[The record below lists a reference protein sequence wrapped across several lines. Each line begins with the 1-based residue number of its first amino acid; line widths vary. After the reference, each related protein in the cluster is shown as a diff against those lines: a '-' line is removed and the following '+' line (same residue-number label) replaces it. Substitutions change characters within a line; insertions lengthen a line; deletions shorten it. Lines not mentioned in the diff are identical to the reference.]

1 MLKEVTTLKVVTAG
15 VAFVV
20 LSATPIA
27 HAQVASRGADER
39 LSLTDVGALTDARV
53 KIIKAALQ
61 LTPDQEK
68 YWPTVENAIRQRAKD
83 RQARLAGVAQTV
95 GERSDSGPVEAMR
108 DRNPVDF
115 MHRRADALARRSA
128 DLNKLAD
135 AWQPL
140 YQTLTPDQKLRMGF
154 LAIVVVRDMKDRAE
168 QRRIASSDDTED

>member
-1 MLKEVTTLKVVTAG
+1 MLKEVTMLKIALAG
-15 VAFVV
+15 AAFIV

-27 HAQVASRGADER
+27 QAQVASRGAPER
-39 LSLTDVGALTDARV
+39 LSSADVSALTDARV
-53 KIIKAALQ
+53 NIIKAALQ

-83 RQARLAGVAQTV
+83 RQARFAGVAQTV

-115 MHRRADALARRSA
+115 MHRRANALAQRSA

-140 YQTLTPDQKLRMGF
+140 YQTLTPDQKRRMGF

-168 QRRIASSDDTED
+168 ERRIATSDDTED

>member
-1 MLKEVTTLKVVTAG
+1 MLKIAAAG
-15 VAFVV
+15 VAFIV
-20 LSATPIA
+20 LSATPLA
-27 HAQVASRGADER
+27 HAQIASRGEAER
-39 LSLTDVGALTDARV
+39 LSAADASALTDARV
-53 KIIKAALQ
+53 NIIKAALQ

-115 MHRRADALARRSA
+115 MHRRAAALAQRSA

-140 YQTLTPDQKLRMGF
+140 YQTLTPDQKRRMGF
-154 LAIVVVRDMKDRAE
+154 LAIFVVRDMRGRAE
-168 QRRIASSDDTED
+168 QRRIASDDDNED